1 MMEVIFRLYDGAKGL
16 ISQSI
21 PLSQIKATGIFDQ
34 LIRMKYQ
41 IPNDDLSQ
49 FDQYDA
55 AVDQAVA
62 SVAAAYQ

>member
-1 MMEVIFRLYDGAKGL
+1 
-16 ISQSI
+16 
-21 PLSQIKATGIFDQ
+21 
-34 LIRMKYQ
+34 MKYQ

-55 AVDQAVA
+55 MVDQAVA